1 MNSEDAA
8 TELRTTRVDLG
19 GLLEVLGLHLYSTPA
34 VALRELVQ
42 NAHDSCVRRRLE
54 DPAAAELPG
63 RIVVS
68 AQGNVLR
75 IEDEG
80 AGLTRDEIHDFLATV
95 GSGYTRKLR
104 EAGKSDELIGL
115 FGLGFLSAFVVA
127 ERVTVHTT
135 SYRAPDAGFRY
146 QSRGGERYS
155 VEETAPRAIGTLVE
169 LELHARHTEL
179 AAPDTLRH
187 LLGRYCALLHV
198 PVWLAGD
205 DVALNAEVPPW
216 RVADEHPL
224 RARARRTE
232 LASRFERR
240 FSPICTMDVTAGEG
254 SDVAGLLWVQDGS
267 TYGTSDKPLRVGVRA
282 RHVDRRRRAGALAPL
297 GGLRGRHRGVQRAHA
312 HREPR
317 GSAAGR
323 GLRRGGEAHRR
334 RAGAWARRGRA
345 HAARGLPPRARAP
358 QRGAARRRP
367 RRTPRVRPARPR
379 SARPDQ
385 RGRAHRGDAVS
396 PRRGQGLR
404 LARPPRRLR
413 GDGLSRPAD
422 PGRHRLAL
430 RRAAVSLLRRWAER
444 RGGTVLELG
453 TADGNRAVLHPA
465 PLAPAESALLTELLA
480 GPHHLVV
487 GARFAPR
494 SLPLVVIP
502 DREVELKKRIESDE
516 ADKRIAGAALRLARL
531 GTAKLAGTV
540 EARIYVNLDCP
551 AIARLVEAA
560 RRGERPVRA
569 GKLLRALV
577 ALLAGSADGASVD
590 LEPALAT
597 ITDTVTWLIGAER
610 RDESEPEEGAS

>member
-19 GLLEVLGLHLYSTPA
+19 GLLEVLGQHLYSTPA

-232 LASRFERR
+232 LARRFERR

-267 TYGTSDKPLRVGVRA
+267 TYGTSDNRCVSVFVRGMLIDDDARELLPRWAGFVGGIVESS
-282 RHVDRRRRAGALAPL
+282 ALTPTASREDL
-297 GGLRGRHRGVQRAHA
+297 QRD
-312 HREPR
+312 EVF
-317 GSAAGR
+317 AA
-323 GLRRGGEAHRR
+323 
-334 RAGAWARRGRA
+334 
-345 HAARGLPPRARAP
+345 
-358 QRGAARRRP
+358 AARRIADELVRGLAEVARTQP
-367 RRTPRVRPARPR
+367 EAFRRVLARHNEALLGAALAEPRVF
-379 SARPDQ
+379 DLL
-385 RGRAHRGDAVS
+385 AHDLRVPTSEGELTVETLF
-396 PRRGQGLR
+396 RRGEGK
-404 LARPPRRLR
+404 AY
-413 GDGLSRPAD
+413 
-422 PGRHRLAL
+422 
-430 RRAAVSLLRRWAER
+430 VSLAHHGGFEEMVCRALQIPVAIGSRYAVLPFLRRWAER

>member
-267 TYGTSDKPLRVGVRA
+267 TYGTSDNRCVSVFVRGMLIDDDARELLPRWAGFVGGIVESS
-282 RHVDRRRRAGALAPL
+282 ALTPTASREDL
-297 GGLRGRHRGVQRAHA
+297 QRD
-312 HREPR
+312 EVF
-317 GSAAGR
+317 AA
-323 GLRRGGEAHRR
+323 
-334 RAGAWARRGRA
+334 
-345 HAARGLPPRARAP
+345 
-358 QRGAARRRP
+358 AARRIADELVRGLAEVARTQP
-367 RRTPRVRPARPR
+367 EAFRRVLARHNEALLGAALAEPRVF
-379 SARPDQ
+379 DLL
-385 RGRAHRGDAVS
+385 AHDLRVPTSEGELTVETLF
-396 PRRGQGLR
+396 RRGEGK
-404 LARPPRRLR
+404 AY
-413 GDGLSRPAD
+413 
-422 PGRHRLAL
+422 
-430 RRAAVSLLRRWAER
+430 VSLAHHGGFEEMVCRALQIPVAIGSRYAVLPFLRRWAER